1 MPSICI
7 DPGHGGTDTGAVGN
21 GLLESHTVLAIGLR
35 VRELL
40 RPHMDVVM
48 TRDTDE
54 FIPLKERC
62 RIANDAGVDVY
73 VSIHLNSA
81 SNTSASGHEFFTS
94 GTPQSRELANAIGYR
109 HAKAF
114 PEQENRGI
122 KLGDNLYVLKHTRMP
137 AALTEQAFLSNN
149 AECEFAAK
157 ESTQEGFAQ
166 AICDGVLDYFNMAT
180 TDQGLTLEQR
190 VVRIENHL
198 GI

>member
-1 MPSICI
+1 
-7 DPGHGGTDTGAVGN
+7 
-21 GLLESHTVLAIGLR
+21 
-35 VRELL
+35 
-40 RPHMDVVM
+40 M

-62 RIANDAGVDVY
+62 RIANDAGVDIY

-109 HAKAF
+109 HATAF
-114 PEQENRGI
+114 PQQNNRGI

-137 AALTEQAFLSNN
+137 AALTEQAFLSNS

-157 ESTQEGFAQ
+157 DSTQEGFAQ
-166 AICDGVLDYFNMAT
+166 AIADGVLSYFGMVETNQEFT
-180 TDQGLTLEQR
+180 IEER
-190 VVRIENHL
+190 VVRIEKHL